1 MRLEN
6 KIAIITG
13 GANGIGRATVE
24 TFLREG
30 ASVVIAD
37 RDSKSGMAL
46 AETSARALFVET
58 DVSSDTSVAD
68 LIAQTIAHFG
78 GVDVLVNNAGVDIT
92 GSVVDTEP
100 QRWQRVLDVNLS
112 SIYRTCHEAIPHMVT
127 RGGGA
132 IVNISSIQGM
142 YGWSNYSAYATSKAG
157 IFGFTRQAA
166 VEYAEQNIRI
176 NAISP
181 GAIDTQ
187 LGQNSDE
194 LEPDYAHDPGVVSAP
209 QQTVADTPAQPEVP
223 AETRPRLKRAGLPAD
238 IAYAAL
244 FLASDEAAY
253 ISGQNLVVDGG
264 LTTHVG

>member
-24 TFLREG
+24 IFLREG
-30 ASVVIAD
+30 AAVVIAD
-37 RDSKSGMAL
+37 RDCKNGSAL
-46 AETSARALFVET
+46 AETSTRALFVET
-58 DVSSDTSVAD
+58 DVSSDRSVAD
-68 LIAQTIAHFG
+68 LVAKTVAHFG
-78 GVDVLVNNAGVDIT
+78 GVDALVNNAGVDIT

-112 SIYRTCHEAIPHMVT
+112 SIYRTCHEAIPHMIT

-132 IVNISSIQGM
+132 IVNISSVQGM
-142 YGWSNYSAYATSKAG
+142 YGWPNYSAYATSKAG

-166 VEYAEQNIRI
+166 FEYAEQNIRI

-181 GAIDTQ
+181 GAISTQ
-187 LGQNSDE
+187 LGQNSDT

-209 QQTVADTPAQPEVP
+209 QETATDTPVV
-223 AETRPRLKRAGLPAD
+223 AEKRPRLKQAGKPED

-244 FLASDEAAY
+244 FLASEEAAY